1 MKLVRWLAAGVC
13 ILGLATAARAGVGI
27 GGKLW
32 YVSFLAEHL
41 QATVGYRV
49 KKFLN
54 WDNKDETAD
63 LTQSGVAASASFL
76 F

>member
-1 MKLVRWLAAGVC
+1 
-13 ILGLATAARAGVGI
+13 VGI